1 MCHFI
6 ESIRLE
12 NGSIK
17 LLDYHQNRVNKTIL
31 HFFGEKTFI
40 NLGKELE
47 KVSLPPI
54 GVYKI
59 RILYSQKVRSLEI
72 LLYEQLTFSKF
83 QMIPVPDN
91 FDYSFKYSDRTLFEE
106 LTKNVKPNTI
116 ALFTQNKGLTDG
128 LFANIV
134 FQRNGTLFTPDTPLL
149 NGIQRQYLLK
159 TKQIQEAKIS
169 EENINSFE
177 KLGLINAMIPLEN
190 INFIEI

>member
-12 NGSIK
+12 NGNIK

-31 HFFGEKTFI
+31 HFFGKKNLI
-40 NLGKELE
+40 NLEKELE
-47 KVSLPPI
+47 KETLPPV

-59 RILYSQKVRSLEI
+59 RILYSQKVHSLEI
-72 LLYEQLTFSKF
+72 LPYNQLKFSKF
-83 QMIPVPDN
+83 QMIPVPN
-91 FDYSFKYSDRTLFEE
+91 GFDYSFKYSNRTLFEE
-106 LTKNVKPNTI
+106 LTKNIKPNTI

-128 LFANIV
+128 LFANLV
-134 FQRNGTLFTPDTPLL
+134 FQKNGMLFTPDTPLL
-149 NGIQRQYLLK
+149 NGVQRQYLLK

-177 KLGLINAMIPLEN
+177 KLGLINAMIPIEN